1 MPRARNSPTAAFSP
15 LYDAMAEERPA
26 CEGDQRF
33 IDDRIRQSGGLRD
46 HIDMKQTCR
55 SCPLLD
61 LCQEFATTA
70 RPEAGFWAGKWRGGE
85 PRPLSRNGGDP
96 L

>member
-1 MPRARNSPTAAFSP
+1 MDNRRRAHAALAP
-15 LYDAMAEERPA
+15 LLVAMETDRPA
-26 CEGDQRF
+26 CEGDERF
-33 IDDRIRQSGGLRD
+33 IDDRIRQGGGLRD
-46 HIDMKQTCR
+46 RIDMRQTCR
-55 SCPLLD
+55 SCPLLE